1 MHIDPMSTDK
11 GFDIDAYWQHG
22 YQFPLRVMSTGEAQ
36 RYRDQLQA
44 VEANP
49 PVGTENPLRIY
60 LRNNTHVVM
69 PMAAELARNPCI
81 LDQVEK
87 VLGANILCWSCEFF
101 IKEAATDKIVTWHQ
115 DLTYWGLGST
125 EQEVTA
131 WLALSPATLES
142 GCMRFV
148 SGSHKNALLP
158 HRDTFC
164 ESNLLSRGQEVAV
177 EVNENEAVDVV
188 LQPGEMSLHHGRVFH
203 ASGPNTSADRRIGVA
218 IRYVTPEV
226 RQQVAH
232 RDYAMLVRGIDE
244 HMNWV
249 HIAPPRAAFDQQSLA
264 LHHRMADDQRASLAA
279 GAESTVKHIA

>member
-115 DLTYWGLGST
+115 DLTYWGLAAQNRRSPPGWPCH
-125 EQEVTA
+125 QRPWNPAVC
-131 WLALSPATLES
+131 ALSAVRIK
-142 GCMRFV
+142 MRCCRIGIRFANPIC
-148 SGSHKNALLP
+148 SHVARKWP
-158 HRDTFC
+158 WRSMKMKRWTWC
-164 ESNLLSRGQEVAV
+164 CNLVKCH
-177 EVNENEAVDVV
+177 
-188 LQPGEMSLHHGRVFH
+188 LHHGRVFH

-218 IRYVTPEV
+218 IRYVTPRFASRLPTAITLCWCAV
-226 RQQVAH
+226 
-232 RDYAMLVRGIDE
+232 L
-244 HMNWV
+244 MN
-249 HIAPPRAAFDQQSLA
+249 
-264 LHHRMADDQRASLAA
+264 
-279 GAESTVKHIA
+279 T